1 MVATKDAI
9 DMARSLLGV
18 PYGSGAGELDC
29 INLVKKIIRSCPGGV
44 KGYTT
49 AGTNALWASRNAW
62 PKYRDITAWRAL
74 GKGES
79 GHAGELL
86 AMVSGERCDH
96 VGLAIGDG
104 TVIHASQSRG
114 AVVCTDVVARE
125 ASTAKSAGRATGWT
139 HALTHRYIEVCGAE
153 DEPGVGETVLG
164 PHIVCAQGGLRQ
176 RETPGGRYMQMI
188 PDGARV
194 EITPTREGWGQTA
207 WRGHVGWVSMDYL
220 CAANGDD

>member
-1 MVATKDAI
+1 MVTTKDAI

-29 INLVKKIIRSCPGGV
+29 INLLKKIIRSCQGGV
-44 KGYTT
+44 PGYTT
-49 AGTNALWASRNAW
+49 AGTNALWASRDASA
-62 PKYRDITAWRAL
+62 KYRDIIAWRAL
-74 GKGES
+74 GSGES
-79 GHAGELL
+79 GSAGEIL
-86 AMVSGERCDH
+86 AMISGERCDH

-114 AVVCTDVVARE
+114 AVVCTDVYAN
-125 ASTAKSAGRATGWT
+125 GWT
-139 HALTHRYIEVCGAE
+139 YALTHRYIEVGGAE
-153 DEPGVGETVLG
+153 DEPGLDEYVLG

-194 EITPTREGWGQTA
+194 EITATREGWGQTV